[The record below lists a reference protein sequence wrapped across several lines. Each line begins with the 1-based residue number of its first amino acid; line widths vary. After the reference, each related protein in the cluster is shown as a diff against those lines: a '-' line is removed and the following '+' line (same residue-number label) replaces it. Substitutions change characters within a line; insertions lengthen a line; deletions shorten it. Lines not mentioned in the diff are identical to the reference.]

1 LTQAGNRLDAARVL
15 WCLFIP
21 QANNLL
27 LSFSLHVK
35 VWVAAEQRH
44 KENEFILARP
54 DISAICALCPDP
66 ATHALL
72 DTRIVLVREFRS
84 PGRTADGFVH
94 DLPGGSTFKP
104 GEDPREVA
112 AAEFREETG
121 MMLPAERFQSLGARQ
136 LVAPYGSHKAHLF
149 GVQLSLGEMDDL
161 RERERQKRIFG
172 VSADTEQTQVE
183 VRTLGQIL
191 EQRLVDHST
200 VGMIM
205 QTCLHNWMK

>member
-1 LTQAGNRLDAARVL
+1 M
-15 WCLFIP
+15 
-21 QANNLL
+21 
-27 LSFSLHVK
+27 S
-35 VWVAAEQRH
+35 
-44 KENEFILARP
+44 
-54 DISAICALCPDP
+54 
-66 ATHALL
+66 
-72 DTRIVLVREFRS
+72 
-84 PGRTADGFVH
+84 
-94 DLPGGSTFKP
+94 
-104 GEDPREVA
+104 
-112 AAEFREETG
+112 
-121 MMLPAERFQSLGARQ
+121 LPAERFQSLGARQ